1 MKATGSFNGT
11 IVSKASSSHL
21 KERGGSWRDPGRHLT
36 RLMEDPWYRS
46 VLRLTDCIIASSVAF
61 WRARD
66 FAALAVPVTTGS
78 ISSPMGKGSDSKPV
92 RATIFGRDL
101 YLADSSQFLLELGTR
116 MFPTGVYYT
125 SCSFRGE
132 GTDARH
138 LSEFTH
144 IEAEMPGGLDDVIQ
158 VVDDFVR
165 HLTTE
170 VRSNCA
176 NELRQ
181 VLDGSLG
188 HIDDFLGLDAVP
200 RITHD
205 DARREL
211 AKVPTAF
218 NEVLPGHYAITP
230 VGEEFLTE
238 RFGGAVWLT
247 HLPASLSPFY
257 QRATAD
263 GQHCFAADLLL
274 GGREVVGSGERCPD
288 EVTLTKSL
296 RDHDVSPEAYTWYV
310 EMKRLRPMQ
319 TSGFGLGLER
329 LLMWL
334 MRADDIRDCTLWL
347 RETGSVKGP

>member
-1 MKATGSFNGT
+1 MNVAGSFDGQT
-11 IVSKASSSHL
+11 VSTDSISEPA
-21 KERGGSWRDPGRHLT
+21 ERGGSWRDPGHHVI
-36 RLMEDPWYRS
+36 RLIEDPWYRS
-46 VLRLTDCIIASSVAF
+46 VLSLTDCIISSSVAF
-61 WRARD
+61 WRDRG

-92 RATIFGRDL
+92 QATIFEKKL
-101 YLADSSQFLLELGTR
+101 YLADSSQFLLELGAR

-144 IEAEMPGGLDDVIQ
+144 IEAELPGGLDDVMK

-165 HLTTE
+165 HLTAE
-170 VRSNCA
+170 VTSHCSS
-176 NELRQ
+176 ELRQ
-181 VLDGSLG
+181 VLDGSLD
-188 HIDDFLGLDAVP
+188 HIDDFLGLAAVP

-211 AKVPTAF
+211 ADVTAAF
-218 NEVLPGHYAITP
+218 SEVLPGQYAITP
-230 VGEEFLTE
+230 VGEQSLAE

-247 HLPASLSPFY
+247 HLPAILSPFY
-257 QRATAD
+257 QRPTAD

-274 GGREVVGSGERCPD
+274 GGREVVGAGERCPD

-296 RDHDVSPEAYTWYV
+296 RDHDVSPEAYAWYV
-310 EMKRLRPMQ
+310 EMKRFRPMQ

-347 RETGSVKGP
+347 REPGIVRGP